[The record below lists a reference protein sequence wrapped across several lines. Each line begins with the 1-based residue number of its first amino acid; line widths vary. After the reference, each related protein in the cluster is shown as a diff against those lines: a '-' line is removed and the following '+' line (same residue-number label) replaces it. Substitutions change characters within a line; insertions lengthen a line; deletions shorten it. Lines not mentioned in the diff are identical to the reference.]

1 MFQGLLRAHK
11 DYHDTK
17 SAMARLWVHECYRV
31 FSDRLVGERDHETFA
46 SLVAEK
52 LGSIFDLSFNNLCSK
67 QLPIFG
73 DFMKGTSAEAVY
85 EDITS
90 FKDLKQFMENSLD
103 DYNNEPGVIA
113 MNLVLFKDAI
123 EHGEAV
129 ELTRS
134 LSLHVCRCMSCSG
147 GTLACLS
154 PLSSLCAAVP
164 VCRIVR
170 VIRQPRGNMLL
181 VGIGGS
187 GRQSLTRLAA
197 YIIGFQVFQVEV
209 TRHYRLQEFREGE
222 WGGCVWRVS
231 VGGECR
237 GCVECECG
245 GCVECVCGGCVE
257 CVCGGCVGVCVE
269 GECGGCVECECRGC
283 VECECG
289 GCVECVCGGCG
300 CVCGGCV
307 EGVWRGSVE

>member
-129 ELTRS
+129 ELTR
-134 LSLHVCRCMSCSG
+134 
-147 GTLACLS
+147 T
-154 PLSSLCAAVP
+154 
-164 VCRIVR
+164 
-170 VIRQPRGNMLL
+170 
-181 VGIGGS
+181 
-187 GRQSLTRLAA
+187 
-197 YIIGFQVFQVEV
+197 
-209 TRHYRLQEFREGE
+209 
-222 WGGCVWRVS
+222 
-231 VGGECR
+231 
-237 GCVECECG
+237 
-245 GCVECVCGGCVE
+245 
-257 CVCGGCVGVCVE
+257 
-269 GECGGCVECECRGC
+269 
-283 VECECG
+283 
-289 GCVECVCGGCG
+289 
-300 CVCGGCV
+300 
-307 EGVWRGSVE
+307 

>member
-31 FSDRLVGERDHETFA
+31 FSDRLVGERDHETFT

-52 LGSIFDLSFNNLCSK
+52 LGTIFDLSFNNLCSK

-73 DFMKGTSAEAVY
+73 DFMKAGVAVY
-85 EDITS
+85 EDIIS

-123 EHGEAV
+123 EHGGDLV
-129 ELTRS
+129 
-134 LSLHVCRCMSCSG
+134 LSVCVCAYVCACVRAPLLIPLPPPCVP
-147 GTLACLS
+147 TLS
-154 PLSSLCAAVP
+154 

-181 VGIGGS
+181 IGIGGS

-222 WGGCVWRVS
+222 
-231 VGGECR
+231 
-237 GCVECECG
+237 
-245 GCVECVCGGCVE
+245 
-257 CVCGGCVGVCVE
+257 
-269 GECGGCVECECRGC
+269 
-283 VECECG
+283 
-289 GCVECVCGGCG
+289 
-300 CVCGGCV
+300 
-307 EGVWRGSVE
+307 